1 MNMQPDTDNLDNRQS
16 ILDAINALL
25 ETSGAIDET
34 RAKQVRKAIDT
45 LRKTSYAPVSGE
57 DQSVAEPPA
66 ADSELD
72 AKIDAG
78 LETLRKRVNRQVE
91 QRNRDYEKTLQLM
104 EEAETALKANELQN
118 AEHAH
123 HKLMSIMG
131 SIPGLSEQRW
141 QDIDKRLNRVRPQL
155 RKLESWRHWGTTQVR
170 QDLIE
175 QIRQLNDA
183 GLPPEKLAK
192 RIKAAREQWQAWDKS
207 GEYAGKELWKE
218 FDATCEKAYKPCA
231 EYFKKLKLQRREN
244 LKQRKAIIDRINAR
258 FDASDWKAPDWR
270 DIDKSIR
277 QMRRDFHNIGNV
289 DFKHRKS
296 LSKALDEALERFEH
310 HLSRERER
318 SLRARE
324 KLIADIEALGSVE
337 NLREAMDRLEA
348 LKKQWTITVTA
359 KRNVE
364 NRLWK
369 RFQDACDGIYKKRD
383 AARKQHDAERN
394 ENLKQKKAL
403 IGELSGAASA
413 ADEEL
418 LANVTLLARIQDR
431 WQEIGW
437 VPRKEEAQL
446 DKRWRAAQQQ
456 FRKALTAAEYRA
468 QASELDNISR
478 RAALCYQWE
487 QAALTDSV
495 IDADN
500 ARAEWDALPTLN
512 GAHAAALEQR
522 FQQALGAPDD
532 ATVTNN
538 LETKQVAC
546 LKLEVQLELES
557 PPEYQAARMAYQ
569 VERLNA
575 SIKKETD
582 KQQSVEDLLLTVLTT
597 GAVPAG
603 AAAAIEQR
611 IENCLAG
618 YRNRS

>member
-1 MNMQPDTDNLDNRQS
+1 MNMQPDTNNLDNRQS

-25 ETSGAIDET
+25 ETSGAINET
-34 RAKQVRKAIDT
+34 RAKQVRKAINA
-45 LRKTSYAPVSGE
+45 LRKASDAPVSGE
-57 DQSVAEPPA
+57 DQSDTEPLA

-78 LETLRKRVNRQVE
+78 LEALRKRVNRQVE
-91 QRNRDYEKTLQLM
+91 QRNRDYEKSLQLM
-104 EEAETALKANELQN
+104 EEVETALKANELQN
-118 AEHAH
+118 AEHAY

-131 SIPGLSEQRW
+131 NIPGLSEQRW
-141 QDIDKRLNRVRPQL
+141 RDIDKRLNQVRPQL
-155 RKLESWRHWGTTQVR
+155 RKLESWRHWGTTRVR

-183 GLPPEKLAK
+183 GLPPEELAK

-207 GEYAGKELWKE
+207 GDHAGRELWKE
-218 FDATCEKAYKPCA
+218 FDAACDKAYKPCA

-258 FDASDWKAPDWR
+258 FDTIDWKAPDWR
-270 DIDKSIR
+270 DIDKFIR
-277 QMRRDFHNIGNV
+277 QMRRDFHNTGNV

-318 SLRARE
+318 SLRVRE

-337 NLREAMDRLEA
+337 NLREAMNRLEA

-369 RFQDACDGIYKKRD
+369 RFQDACNDIYKKRD
-383 AARKQHDAERN
+383 AARKQNDAERN
-394 ENLKQKKAL
+394 ENLKKKETL
-403 IGELSGAASA
+403 IGELSGVTNAV
-413 ADEEL
+413 DEEL
-418 LANVTLLARIQDR
+418 LANVSLLARIRER
-431 WQEIGW
+431 WQEIGQ
-437 VPRKEEAQL
+437 VPRKEESQL
-446 DKRWRAAQQQ
+446 DKRWRTAQQQ
-456 FRKALTAAEYRA
+456 FRKALTAAESRA
-468 QASELDNISR
+468 RASELDNISR
-478 RAALCYQWE
+478 RAALCHQWE

-495 IDADN
+495 IDANN
-500 ARAEWDALPTLN
+500 ARAEWDALPALKS
-512 GAHAAALEQR
+512 AHAESLEQR
-522 FQQALGAPDD
+522 FQQALSRPDD
-532 ATVTNN
+532 ATLANN
-538 LETKQVAC
+538 LETKQAAC
-546 LKLEVQLELES
+546 LKLEVQLELET
-557 PPEYQAARMAYQ
+557 PTEYKDARMAYQ

-575 SIKKETD
+575 SLKKETD

-597 GAVPAG
+597 GAVPAE

-618 YRNRS
+618 HMNRS